1 MKLNFQLSK
10 RKKFNRKLT
19 IELKCFEFTCE
30 SSNFSHVNWISNS
43 NTKTLMNF
51 LRKTQFSIT
60 NKEFWWFQVNDYFFN
75 LNCLFSSICSLNL
88 HWTNLRTNEF
98 WYKLVCQTNNIPH
111 NLLINIWVDYLGH
124 SHAHNPK

>member
-30 SSNFSHVNWISNS
+30 SNNFSHVNSISNS
-43 NTKTLMNF
+43 NTQTLMNF

-60 NKEFWWFQVNDYFFN
+60 NKEF
-75 LNCLFSSICSLNL
+75 
-88 HWTNLRTNEF
+88 
-98 WYKLVCQTNNIPH
+98 
-111 NLLINIWVDYLGH
+111 
-124 SHAHNPK
+124 